1 MKKKQKAEEIRAR
14 EDVNE
19 NILNIITPSGMD
31 FSNTYAN
38 VGENIGKIYYISKYP
53 SSVDYGWLAPLCN
66 LEGTATTLE
75 YRYTSPDRMQRV
87 MNKKIAELQANVE
100 TAKEES
106 DRQRYAQAVKDLQ
119 EMINRISVRGEPVG
133 YINIM
138 LFPQATSLPELE
150 SRLKRVNSAV
160 SLEECS
166 IRIMKYRQEQALKAI
181 SPYGVP
187 DVTSVSNM
195 GERNMPLSTFTGGW
209 PMAAAGL
216 NDKGGYYIG
225 KTRNNRT
232 VIVNQWLRGKDR
244 TNSNWIITGVP
255 GTGKSTAVKD
265 ILTSEY
271 AFGAGTG
278 TKIIIFDPEQ
288 EYVDL
293 TKHPYIAGDVIDG
306 AGGGQGRINPLQIRT
321 ASKMEHEET
330 DEESLYE
337 YDDTHGSS
345 DMAIYIQQLRVFF
358 SLYFG
363 KEKYDTEIQTA
374 LEQSLI
380 ELYQEKGI
388 CWDTDVRKL
397 KPEDFPC
404 MEELYNHVKKTGEE
418 VSDEYRKTLYKR
430 LEMLL
435 YSVAKGADAGLWNGP
450 TTLNP
455 KAGFIDVDCSG
466 LLELDDNVKRA
477 QFYNL
482 TMWAW
487 QQMSQ
492 ERTEK
497 VIFGVDEGYLFVDP
511 DYPDLMKFFRNIS
524 KRARK
529 YEGSLMWI
537 THSVEDMLDEAVKRF
552 GQALIDNACY
562 KLIFGTDGKNLEET
576 VKLLNLSEREET
588 ILASKNRGQA
598 IFFAGSIRLDLHV
611 DVPDEFLEIFGTAG
625 GR

>member
-1 MKKKQKAEEIRAR
+1 MKNKQKPEEIRAY

-19 NILNIITPSGMD
+19 NILNIITPSGID
-31 FSNTYAN
+31 FTNTSAN

-53 SSVDYGWLAPLCN
+53 SNVDYGWLAPLCN
-66 LEGTATTLE
+66 LEGTATTIE
-75 YRYTSPDRMQRV
+75 YRYTSPDRMQKV

-106 DRQRYAQAVKDLQ
+106 DRQRYAQGVKDLQ

-138 LFPQATSLPELE
+138 LFPQATAPSELE
-150 SRLKRVNSAV
+150 ARLKRVTSAV
-160 SLEECS
+160 SLEECN
-166 IRIMKYRQEQALKAI
+166 IRILKYRQEQALKAI

-187 DVTSVSNM
+187 NVVNVSNM

-225 KTRNNRT
+225 KTKNNRT
-232 VIVNQWLRGKDR
+232 VIANQWLRGKDR

-255 GTGKSTAVKD
+255 GTGKSTAIKY
-265 ILTSEY
+265 ILSSEY
-271 AFGAGTG
+271 AFG
-278 TKIIIFDPEQ
+278 TKVIIFDPER
-288 EYVDL
+288 EYVEL
-293 TKHPYIAGDVIDG
+293 TSHPYFSGEVIDG

-321 ASKMEHEET
+321 ASKVETEEGEET
-330 DEESLYE
+330 ED

-363 KEKYDTEIQTA
+363 KEKFDTEIQTA
-374 LEQSLI
+374 IEQSLI

-388 CWDTDVRKL
+388 SWDTDVRKL
-397 KPEDFPC
+397 KPEDFPY
-404 MEELYNHVKKTGEE
+404 MEELYEHVKKKGEM
-418 VSDEYRKTLYKR
+418 STDEYRKTLCKR

-435 YSVAKGADAGLWNGP
+435 YSAAKGADSSLWNGP

-455 KAGFIDVDCSG
+455 KADFIDVDCSG

-487 QQMSQ
+487 QQMTKDRS
-492 ERTEK
+492 EK
-497 VIFGVDEGYLFVDP
+497 VIFAVDEGYLFVDP

-529 YEGSLMWI
+529 YEGSLMYI
-537 THSVEDMLDEAVKRF
+537 THSVEDVLDDSVRRF

-576 VKLLNLSEREET
+576 ASLLKLSEQEET

-598 IFFAGSIRLDLHV
+598 IFFAGSIRLDLRI
-611 DVPDEFLEIFGTAG
+611 DVPDEFIEIFGTAG